1 MYKYIKNMKTRSI
14 LAALLLMVAGLQTA
28 WGQGFRVYQSDGTQF
43 NFSLKTDSIVFDNG
57 LGGDEVFGPF
67 TPVNQCVVGTWQY
80 LNTTRTLNAD
90 GTTDEVAGGT
100 YEFMPYQ
107 GIIIYYKANG
117 TPLGVDHVY
126 KVTANEMYVGASGN
140 IRTVNVWKR
149 VQPTLVTGITLS
161 ATELSLQPGATKQLT
176 ATVSPADAA
185 NTNLTWE
192 SSNTAVATVG
202 SSGIVTGV
210 ANGTCTISCSAMD
223 GSGVKAECQV
233 TVGSSSGTPVT
244 SITLSQTELLLS
256 VGTTQTL
263 TATVL
268 PANATNKSVTWT
280 SSDASVATVSQAGT
294 VSAVASGSCTVI
306 CSAKDGSGV
315 YAECQVNV
323 TTDILVKSIT
333 LNETAIELTVG
344 GSQTLTATVLPAD
357 ATNKSLAWSSND
369 TSVASVND
377 SGKVTAHTR
386 GNATITCRAKDGS
399 GVKATCVVTV
409 SVATSGTTDGHDWVD
424 LGLPDGTRWA
434 TCNIGADTPEEKGN
448 YYAWGET
455 TPKADYSWS
464 TYQWC
469 NGTYNTMTK
478 YCISAG
484 YGYNGFTDGLTEL
497 EPEDDAATQNW
508 SANWQMPS
516 KEQIENLINST
527 YTTIEFTTQ
536 NGVEGVKITSKSNSK
551 SIFLPCS
558 GYYEGTKLY
567 YPQRIDYRSR
577 SLDVDQPNGSRILE
591 KYGEGLRLGYFSR
604 LRGLLIR
611 PVLKQ

>member
-1 MYKYIKNMKTRSI
+1 MKTRNI

-28 WGQGFRVYQSDGTQF
+28 VAQGFRVYQSDGTQF

-57 LGGDEVFGPF
+57 LSGDEVFGPF

-80 LNTTRTLNAD
+80 QNTTRTLNAD

-117 TPLGVDHVY
+117 TPVGVDHVY

-149 VQPTLVTGITLS
+149 VGGDGQQVTGITLS

-176 ATVSPADAA
+176 ATISPADAA
-185 NTNLTWE
+185 NTNVTWE

-210 ANGTCTISCSAMD
+210 ANGTCTITCRAMD

-244 SITLSQTELLLS
+244 SITLSQTSLTLS
-256 VGTTQTL
+256 VGSTQTL

-280 SSDASVATVSQAGT
+280 SSNTSVATVSQAGT
-294 VSAVASGSCTVI
+294 VSAVASGSTTIV

-323 TTDILVKSIT
+323 TVGTPVTSIT
-333 LNETAIELTVG
+333 LNQTAIALTVG

-357 ATNKSLAWSSND
+357 ATNKTLAWSSND

-386 GNATITCRAKDGS
+386 GTCTITCRATDGS
-399 GVKATCVVTV
+399 GVKATCAVTV
-409 SVATSGTTDGHDWVD
+409 SAATSGTTDGHDWVD

-455 TPKADYSWS
+455 TPKADYSFD

-478 YCISAG
+478 YCIHAG
-484 YGYNGFTDGLTEL
+484 YGYNGFRDGLTEL

-516 KEQIENLINST
+516 KEQMENLINSD
-527 YTTIEFTTQ
+527 YTTTEITTQ
-536 NGVEGVKITSKSNSK
+536 NGVEGAKITSKSNGK
-551 SIFLPCS
+551 SIFMPCA
-558 GYYEGTKLY
+558 GYYEGTELK
-567 YPQRIDYRSR
+567 YPATIQYRSR
-577 SLDVDQPNGSRILE
+577 SLNTDQSNSSYILD
-591 KYGEGLRLGYFSR
+591 KVGEELRLLFTSR
-604 LRGLLIR
+604 KSGLPVR
-611 PVLKQ
+611 PVLK